1 MTTNTV
7 SLVRNSWDK
16 VKPISDQA
24 AGLFYGRLFEIYPE
38 VKPLFKGDMQQQ
50 GRKLMAMINTA
61 VNALDNLEP
70 VIPAIKD
77 MGARHAGYG
86 VSDEDYD
93 KVADALLWTLDKGLG
108 DEFTPEVKDAWV
120 TVYTTLADTMKAGVA
135 EKAA

>member
-7 SLVRNSWDK
+7 SLVKNSWDK

>member
-1 MTTNTV
+1 
-7 SLVRNSWDK
+7 
-16 VKPISDQA
+16 
-24 AGLFYGRLFEIYPE
+24 LFEIYPE

>member
-7 SLVRNSWDK
+7 SLVKNSWDK

-120 TVYTTLADTMKAGVA
+120 TVCTILADTMKAGVA

>member
-7 SLVRNSWDK
+7 SLVKNSWDK
-16 VKPISDQA
+16 VKPISDKA

-38 VKPLFKGDMQQQ
+38 VKPLFTGDMQQQ

-108 DEFTPEVKDAWV
+108 GEFTPEVKDAWV
-120 TVYTTLADTMKAGVA
+120 TVYTTLANTMKAGVA
-135 EKAA
+135 EKAD

>member
-77 MGARHAGYG
+77 TGARHAGYG

-120 TVYTTLADTMKAGVA
+120 AVYTTLADTMKAGVA
-135 EKAA
+135 EQTA

>member
-7 SLVRNSWDK
+7 SLVKNSWDK

-135 EKAA
+135 EKIA